1 MEDDDFASAFE
12 DETPETVA
20 VEIEVKAGETQAPA
34 QPKPEV
40 EPAPKPEPP
49 QPAPEVPLELT
60 ERADGTKAEPG
71 YVPLGA
77 LLDTRDKLKAAEARA
92 SQLEQEQAQYR
103 ASQQQS
109 QAMPDMFEDPEGYQQ
124 VIAHQIQQATL
135 NTRLDIS
142 EEMARGKYDDATVD
156 AARDWVLSQGQ
167 ANPGFVNQVLSSRNP
182 YEFAVKEHRRVQALD
197 KLSDPADLDQ
207 FLAWRAA
214 QTEQAA
220 NPAIPNQ
227 GSPLPPRSLAS
238 APSAG
243 GIGINPEPDDEEA
256 FKDAFR

>member
-12 DETPETVA
+12 DETSETVS
-20 VEIEVKAGETQAPA
+20 VELTVAKEAEA
-34 QPKPEV
+34 PKPE
-40 EPAPKPEPP
+40 PTAPTPEPP

-77 LLDTRDKLKAAEARA
+77 LLDTRDKLKAAEARNA
-92 SQLEQEQAQYR
+92 QFEQEQAQQR
-103 ASQQQS
+103 ASQQQP
-109 QAMPDMFEDPEGYQQ
+109 QAMPDMFEDPDGYQQ

-214 QTEQAA
+214 QQQAGQ
-220 NPAIPNQ
+220 PAIPNQ

>member
-12 DETPETVA
+12 DDDSETVA
-20 VEIEVKAGETQAPA
+20 VDIEVKAGETQAP
-34 QPKPEV
+34 KPEV
-40 EPAPKPEPP
+40 EPAPKSEPP

-60 ERADGTKAEPG
+60 DRADGTKAEPG

-92 SQLEQEQAQYR
+92 SQLEQERAQQR
-103 ASQQQS
+103 ASQQAP

-214 QTEQAA
+214 QQQQAGLS
-220 NPAIPNQ
+220 PVIPPQ